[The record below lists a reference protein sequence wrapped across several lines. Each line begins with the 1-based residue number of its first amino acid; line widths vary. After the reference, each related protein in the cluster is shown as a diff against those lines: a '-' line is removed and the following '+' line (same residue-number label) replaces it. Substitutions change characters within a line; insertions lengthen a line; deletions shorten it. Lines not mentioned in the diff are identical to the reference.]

1 MNPQSPNFVKPLI
14 MQPLVAPLLAL
25 ALLLIG
31 SGLFEMSIAPLAEGG
46 LALVAAFAMQRKAR
60 NDLKQKQSRFVC

>member
-1 MNPQSPNFVKPLI
+1 MNPQSPNIVKPLI

-31 SGLFEMSIAPLAEGG
+31 SGLLEMSVAPLAEGS

-60 NDLKQKQSRFVC
+60 NDLNRKPSPFVC